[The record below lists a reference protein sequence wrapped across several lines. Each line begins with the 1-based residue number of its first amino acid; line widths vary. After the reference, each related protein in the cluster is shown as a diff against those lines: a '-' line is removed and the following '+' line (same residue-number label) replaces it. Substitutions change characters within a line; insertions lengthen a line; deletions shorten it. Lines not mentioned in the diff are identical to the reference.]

1 MEKMKLL
8 LSIVDSDSENKLTDM
23 YVKNHVPYNILT
35 HGQGTASS
43 DILDYLGIGE
53 TRKGVVFSIVAEG
66 QINHIIGLLKKEMDF
81 DKPGMGVAFT
91 IPLSCISS
99 ILTKLDKN
107 QMDLSRKDC
116 EEIVMKKERSHEL
129 IIIVVAQGHSEI
141 AMDAAKKAGANG
153 GTVIHARG
161 AGSSELAKFY
171 EITIQPEKELIM
183 LVTAIQNKVKIMTA
197 VNEALGNHNDSKGIM
212 FSLPIDETVGLGT
225 DIPGFC
231 E

>member
-23 YVKNHVPYNILT
+23 YVKNHIPYNILA

-53 TRKGVVFSIVAEG
+53 TRKGIVFSIVAEG
-66 QINHIIGLLKKEMDF
+66 QINQITQLLKKEMNF
-81 DKPGMGVAFT
+81 EEPGMGVAFT
-91 IPLSCISS
+91 IPLSCVSS
-99 ILTKLDKN
+99 IITKLDKS
-107 QMDLSRKDC
+107 QMNVSQKNC
-116 EEIVMKKERSHEL
+116 EEIAMKKERAHEL

-141 AMDAAKKAGANG
+141 AMEAAKKAGASG

-183 LVTAIQNKVKIMTA
+183 IVASVEDKNKIMTA
-197 VNEALGNHNDSKGIM
+197 VNEALGRHSDAKGIM
-212 FSLPIDETVGLGT
+212 FSVPVDETVGLGT
-225 DIPGFC
+225 Y

>member
-23 YVKNHVPYNILT
+23 YVKNHIPYNILA

-53 TRKGVVFSIVAEG
+53 TRKGIVFSIVAEG
-66 QINHIIGLLKKEMDF
+66 QINQITQLLKKEMNF
-81 DKPGMGVAFT
+81 EEPGMGVAFT
-91 IPLSCISS
+91 IPLSCVSS
-99 ILTKLDKN
+99 IITKLDKS
-107 QMDLSRKDC
+107 QMNVSQKNC
-116 EEIVMKKERSHEL
+116 EEIAMKKERSHEL

-141 AMDAAKKAGANG
+141 AMEAAKKAGASG

-183 LVTAIQNKVKIMTA
+183 IVASVEDKNKIMTA
-197 VNEALGNHNDSKGIM
+197 VNEALGRHNDAKGIM
-212 FSLPIDETVGLGT
+212 FSVPVDETVGLGT
-225 DIPGFC
+225 Y